1 MKRSPYSPRMKHAA
15 AVVLA
20 ACLIGGGLVA
30 PPAWAKG
37 GGGAG
42 GAGAGGAGAGGA
54 GAGGAGAGGAGAG
67 GAGGAGAGGAGAAS
81 GATGTAAA
89 GHGLGPGRVNVGIV
103 APVSNRPAQISSHRP
118 VAFAHMAR
126 PYHSHPASRGQ
137 LTAALGPLNAAHAAP
152 EALAH
157 ASPRSMV
164 GKIATY
170 DRAMLAALSMPAQTP
185 QQMALREQA
194 ITSARVTLAEDT
206 GRTLTPAVV
215 SRVDHLLGLPGYPM
229 LGTVSP
235 MPGLGPPIPIQQA
248 TLPPPG
254 PVPVPPGP
262 GPRGPGPIA
271 GPAPAPLGPDPI
283 VGPAPAPAP
292 GPAVP
297 APPGPASL

>member
-1 MKRSPYSPRMKHAA
+1 MKRGRNSSGMKYAA
-15 AVVLA
+15 AVLA
-20 ACLIGGGLVA
+20 ACLIGCGLVA
-30 PPAWAKG
+30 HPAWAKG
-37 GGGAG
+37 GGGGAG
-42 GAGAGGAGAGGA
+42 GGAGGA
-54 GAGGAGAGGAGAG
+54 

-126 PYHSHPASRGQ
+126 PYHSHPARRGQ

-170 DRAMLAALSMPAQTP
+170 DRAMLAALSMPTQTP
-185 QQMALREQA
+185 EQMALREQA
-194 ITSARVTLAEDT
+194 ITSARETLAEET

-235 MPGLGPPIPIQQA
+235 MPGLGPPVPIQQA

-254 PVPVPPGP
+254 PVAVPPAP

-271 GPAPAPLGPDPI
+271 GPAPAPPPPGPI
-283 VGPAPAPAP
+283 AGPAPAPGPA
-292 GPAVP
+292 PAVP

>member
-1 MKRSPYSPRMKHAA
+1 MKRGRNSSRMKYAA
-15 AVVLA
+15 AVLA
-20 ACLIGGGLVA
+20 ACLIGGGLLA
-30 PPAWAKG
+30 HPAWAKG

-42 GAGAGGAGAGGA
+42 
-54 GAGGAGAGGAGAG
+54 G

-103 APVSNRPAQISSHRP
+103 APVSVRHTANSSTRP

-152 EALAH
+152 QALAH

-170 DRAMLAALSMPAQTP
+170 DRAMLAALSMPTQTP
-185 QQMALREQA
+185 EQMALRDQA
-194 ITSARVTLAEDT
+194 ITSARVTLAEET

-215 SRVDHLLGLPGYPM
+215 GRVDHLLGLPGYPM
-229 LGTVSP
+229 LATVSP
-235 MPGLGPPIPIQQA
+235 MPGLGPPVPIQQA

-254 PVPVPPGP
+254 PVAAPPAP

-271 GPAPAPLGPDPI
+271 GPAPAPPPPGPI
-283 VGPAPAPAP
+283 VGPTPAP
-292 GPAVP
+292 GPVPAVP

>member
-1 MKRSPYSPRMKHAA
+1 MKRSPYSSRMTHTAA

-20 ACLIGGGLVA
+20 ACVAGGGLLA

-37 GGGAG
+37 GAGGGAGAGGAG
-42 GAGAGGAGAGGA
+42 GAGAGAGGA
-54 GAGGAGAGGAGAG
+54 

-103 APVSNRPAQISSHRP
+103 APVSNRPAQISSPRP
-118 VAFAHMAR
+118 VAIGHTSPAFR
-126 PYHSHPASRGQ
+126 TQPASRGQ

-170 DRAMLAALSMPAQTP
+170 DRAMLTALSMPAQTP
-185 QQMALREQA
+185 EQIALREQA
-194 ITSARVTLAEDT
+194 ITDARVTLAEET
-206 GRTLTPAVV
+206 GRTLSPPVV
-215 SRVDHLLGLPGYPM
+215 GRVDRLLGLPPVNPT
-229 LGTVSP
+229 LGAISP
-235 MPGLGPPIPIQQA
+235 MPSLGPPAPIQQA
-248 TLPPPG
+248 ALPPPG
-254 PVPVPPGP
+254 PAPA
-262 GPRGPGPIA
+262 PRGPSPVA
-271 GPAPAPLGPDPI
+271 GPAPAPPGPT
-283 VGPAPAPAP
+283 VGPALAPA
-292 GPAVP
+292 P